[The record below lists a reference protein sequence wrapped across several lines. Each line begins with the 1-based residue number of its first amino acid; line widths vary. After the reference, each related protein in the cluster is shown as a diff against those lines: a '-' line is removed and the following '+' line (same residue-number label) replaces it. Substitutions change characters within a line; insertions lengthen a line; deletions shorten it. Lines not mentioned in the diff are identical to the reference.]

1 MSTARTKHKKSTP
14 ELLTV
19 VEAADILGVGRTM
32 AYALIRSDE
41 WPTPIVRVGRLIK
54 IPAAPLRRL
63 IATGSAPHPDAA

>member
-1 MSTARTKHKKSTP
+1 MSTARTKHTKPTP

-32 AYALIRSDE
+32 AYALIRGNA

-54 IPAAPLRRL
+54 IPAAPLRL
-63 IATGSAPHPDAA
+63 LVATGSAPHPDAA